1 MYATSVGPEVA
12 MTECKVMGP
21 LVWRPGALSV
31 ELLYE
36 ELRSSRFV
44 TNIQM
49 SPKIS
54 IQMLAGGTSSAF
66 LWAANL
72 SPIK

>member
-1 MYATSVGPEVA
+1 

-36 ELRSSRFV
+36 ELRSSRLV
-44 TNIQM
+44 TNIRL

-54 IQMLAGGTSSAF
+54 IQMLARETSSAF
-66 LWAANL
+66 LWAVKL
-72 SPIK
+72 SQIK

>member
-1 MYATSVGPEVA
+1 

-21 LVWRPGALSV
+21 LVWRPGALSA
-31 ELLYE
+31 EFLYE
-36 ELRSSRFV
+36 ELRSSRLV
-44 TNIQM
+44 TNIRL

-54 IQMLAGGTSSAF
+54 IQMLARETSSAF
-66 LWAANL
+66 LWAAKL